1 MKCIAYIE
9 NVIYREEKQ
18 RSTDDLSWEYT
29 NYLSLKIMANDKTE
43 SFDIRHFAG
52 EKKRASIYQ
61 Y

>member
-1 MKCIAYIE
+1 MSFIGRRNKDPLMTCLE
-9 NVIYREEKQ
+9 NTR
-18 RSTDDLSWEYT
+18 TT
-29 NYLSLKIMANDKTE
+29 LSLKIMANDKTE